1 VVNQTNVMD
10 SRAVYAQQDDL
21 PVPVVHKQLE
31 VEEVKQVAKPDS
43 QLPSLNKPELPP
55 VAFKR
60 GSNMQ
65 HDAEFFK

>member
-1 VVNQTNVMD
+1 
-10 SRAVYAQQDDL
+10 VYASHVDY
-21 PVPVVHKQLE
+21 PVPVVQKQLE

-43 QLPSLNKPELPP
+43 QLPSLKKPDLPP